1 MCFQP
6 RNSHSCVVFDCSL
19 LRLLRGGKVGVPS
32 LTRHAWEAFKLLCN
46 SSLTSTFRKNL
57 CALMVDFHRFCHARR
72 SAVQHTCLKVGHKL
86 RKVVPFSSVFSWQ
99 ARHSIAVCNTCFIRS
114 LQFFFFFLYAWALLH
129 IISLSINVLL
139 GAESTHVFQFFTL
152 EPGRPHPQICSSRRA
167 LVQTGTYAF
176 FTMLLKLFLYIM
188 CRF

>member
-114 LQFFFFFLYAWALLH
+114 LQFFFFFFVCMSFVAYHLPFYQCFVRGRVYSCFPIFHSWAGKAPPP
-129 IISLSINVLL
+129 N
-139 GAESTHVFQFFTL
+139 
-152 EPGRPHPQICSSRRA
+152 
-167 LVQTGTYAF
+167 
-176 FTMLLKLFLYIM
+176 MLLSACTGPNWYLCIFHHAT
-188 CRF
+188 